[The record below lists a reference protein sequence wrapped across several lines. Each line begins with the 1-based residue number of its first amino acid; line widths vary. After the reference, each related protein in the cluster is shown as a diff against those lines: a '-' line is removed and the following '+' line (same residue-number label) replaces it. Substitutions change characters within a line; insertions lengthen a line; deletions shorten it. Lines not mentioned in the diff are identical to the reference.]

1 MTNHRKLQFMMA
13 LMDEIVASRGEKAF
27 HDKVGQYLT
36 GAMGYLVMA
45 MGEMESNGSPNANDI
60 REMANWYTRM
70 HEESDPEPH
79 GSRDTFV
86 PRSALRR
93 SNRVPFKPASEGP
106 DAERFN
112 PLQD

>member
-1 MTNHRKLQFMMA
+1 MMA

-86 PRSALRR
+86 PH
-93 SNRVPFKPASEGP
+93 PYEGAVCSQCNSRLNVN
-106 DAERFN
+106 DDGRCTACGSQHD
-112 PLQD
+112 L